1 MSTST
6 AEMAGDSVT
15 YDELKAL
22 FEADLIGSFSKTRS
36 HGIRWSGF
44 TAEGALDQVDLSTPS
59 EERTRALRQEVNYMV
74 AHSVYRHG
82 KDKEEAVSSDRLRYD
97 DKGTTMKTVWC
108 LSPSLM
114 WIARWLSLKICP

>member
-6 AEMAGDSVT
+6 AEMAGDPVT
-15 YDELKAL
+15 YAELPDEHKKKYDELKAL

-36 HGIRWSGF
+36 HGIRWNGF

-59 EERTRALRQEVNYMV
+59 EERTRARHQEVNYMV

-82 KDKEEAVSSDRLRYD
+82 KDKEEADSSDRFRYD
-97 DKGTTMKTVWC
+97 DKGTTM
-108 LSPSLM
+108 
-114 WIARWLSLKICP
+114 